1 MIPTPVSNRESM
13 TSEIIM
19 HSFSATSVNIAIN
32 DISLKL
38 DSLDYIFV
46 ADSIVLLLTT
56 LTNSGK

>member
-1 MIPTPVSNRESM
+1 VIPTPVSNRESM

>member
-1 MIPTPVSNRESM
+1 MILSPVSNRESM

-56 LTNSGK
+56 LPL